1 MKSLRSTARAAR
13 AALAASVLVAI
24 STATPLPESD
34 GLPKAVVPAAAVAT
48 GWTTYHHDNSR
59 NGFDANAPGFTGGPS
74 ATWDNAVDQAVY
86 AEPLVY
92 GGHVYV
98 ATMGDSVYSFDGTTG
113 NQLWARTGVTA
124 VGTPSTGTF
133 CSFNPG
139 HIGIMSTPVI
149 DTSSNILYAVGMV
162 TAPALMYRLFGLNLS
177 DGSNAS
183 GFPVDLTPSGF
194 SATNQN
200 QRAAL
205 ALGNGHVYVA
215 FGGWLGDCGTYHPW
229 VMSVPTAGGAADHS
243 YHPQS
248 GCQVG
253 AGIWGPSGI
262 AIDSGGSLYVATGN
276 GTGCFGPSP
285 ACTNSLWDHGNAVIK
300 LSAPLTEAGFF
311 APGNWCSL
319 TASDTDVG
327 SIGPALL
334 PGGEVFQTG
343 KAGDGWLLSAASL
356 GGFNG
361 QQFQGHI
368 GGCRTADAIFGGLAY
383 FLGRIYVPC
392 DGVGLVAFKV
402 DTTNHNFSTSPDW
415 TASGISAGPPIAA
428 MGLIWTRDQGGSW
441 LYGYDPVTGVQRV
454 KVAVGGGSNHFGSL
468 AEDAGWIFVP
478 HGSNIRGFNFT
489 APPPMCGSSPCLLYT
504 LDGWGGVQ
512 PNAGLAPVGQTAY
525 WPGWDIARGL
535 VLTPDS
541 AVGAVKGYTMD
552 GWGGLHPFGGAAAV
566 TNNAYWPGSDIAR
579 AIAWAPGSV
588 ETSAN
593 PGGWTLDAYGGVHQF
608 GNAGS
613 PGPTAYW
620 TGWNIAR
627 GLVVLSDST
636 ASAPAGYTLDGW
648 GGLHPFGGAPPITN
662 NSYWPGWDIARAIV
676 LAPWATSSNIVGWTL
691 DAWGGVHPFGNAAP
705 VGPTAYWP
713 NWDIAR
719 GLIILPNSTG
729 PVQGYNLDGWGGLHA
744 FGGAPPVSGPYWPSW
759 DIARGTGDQGMSSSS
774 RHS

>member
-1 MKSLRSTARAAR
+1 MAVSS
-13 AALAASVLVAI
+13 AS
-24 STATPLPESD
+24 PLLGIA
-34 GLPKAVVPAAAVAT
+34 GLPRVGVAHAVAVAT

-59 NGFDANAPGFTGGPS
+59 NGYDQNAPALGTSTPS
-74 ATWDNAVDQAVY
+74 TWDKPVDQSVY

-92 GGHVYV
+92 AGHIYV
-98 ATMGDSVYSFDGTTG
+98 VTMGDSVYSFDATTG
-113 NQLWARTGVTA
+113 NQTWARIGLA
-124 VGTPSTGTF
+124 SASTLTY

-149 DTSSNILYAVGMV
+149 DPSSNVLYAVGLTTSPTTKYVM
-162 TAPALMYRLFGLNLS
+162 FGLNLS
-177 DGSNAS
+177 DGSNAA
-183 GFPVDLTPSGF
+183 GFPVDLTPAGF
-194 SATNQN
+194 SAVNQN

-205 ALGNGHVYVA
+205 ALGNGHLYVA
-215 FGGWLGDCGTYHPW
+215 FGGWAGDCGTYHPW
-229 VMSVPTAGGAADHS
+229 VMSVPTTGGAVDHW
-243 YHPQS
+243 YQPQT
-248 GCQVG
+248 GCQNG

-262 AIDSGGSLYVATGN
+262 AIDGSGTLYIATGN
-276 GTGCFGPSP
+276 GTGCYGVPNSP
-285 ACTNSLWDHGNAVIK
+285 CTDTMWDHGNAMIK
-300 LSAPLTEAGFF
+300 LSPTLAEGAFF
-311 APGNWCSL
+311 APSNWCDL
-319 TASDTDVG
+319 TTSDTDVG

-334 PGGEVFQTG
+334 PGTEVFQTG
-343 KAGDGWLLSAASL
+343 KSGDGWLLNGGSP
-356 GGFNG
+356 GGFGG
-361 QQFQGHI
+361 QQFEGHI
-368 GGCRTADAIFGGLAY
+368 GSCRTGGAIFGGLAY
-383 FLGRIYVPC
+383 FSGRIYVPC

-402 DTTNHNFSTSPDW
+402 DTTGHTFSTTPDW

-428 MGLIWTRDQGGSW
+428 MGLIWTRDQSGSW
-441 LYGYDPVTGVQRV
+441 LYGYDPITGVQRV

-478 HGSNIRGFNFT
+478 HGSNIRAFNFT
-489 APPPMCGSSPCLLYT
+489 SPPPMCGGSPCLLYT

-541 AVGAVKGYTMD
+541 TVGAVKGYTMD

-566 TNNAYWPGSDIAR
+566 TNNGYWPGSDIAR
-579 AIAWAPGSV
+579 AIAWAPGSG

-593 PGGWTLDAYGGVHQF
+593 PGGWTLDAYGGVHPF
-608 GNAGS
+608 GNAAS
-613 PGPTAYW
+613 AGPTAYW
-620 TGWNIAR
+620 AGWNIAR
-627 GLVVLSDST
+627 GLVVLPDSSL
-636 ASAPAGYTLDGW
+636 SAPKGYTLDGW

-676 LAPWATSSNIVGWTL
+676 LAPWATSGNVVGWTL
-691 DAWGGVHPFGNAAP
+691 DAWGGVHPFGAAAP

-744 FGGAPPVSGPYWPSW
+744 FGGAPAVSGPYWPGW
-759 DIARGTGDQGMSSSS
+759 DIARGTADQGINSGS
-774 RHS
+774 RHP